1 MVNKKIEITDLKD
14 MLNKT
19 KKAYGSRP
27 AYKLR
32 TKTPGEYQEITH
44 KEVRDMVDCLGT
56 ALVSLLNLKGKRVAV
71 IGENRYEWEVAYLS
85 VVAGTGIVVPLD
97 KALPENELDSLIR
110 RSEVDAIFYSEKYEP
125 ILKKLAKDGTTKL
138 KHLISMDAKENK
150 DGVYSFNELI
160 QKGKK
165 LIEDGDIAFIEAEI
179 NPEEMTEILFTSG
192 TTAKS
197 KAVALCH
204 RNLCENLM
212 GMNDVLYNFTCED
225 KMLSFLPVHH
235 VFECTAGFLLSLY
248 KGMCTSFADGPRHI
262 VENLREYG
270 ITFMVCVPA
279 LYEIMYNSILK
290 KLEKAGKLEAVMAL
304 VEAHKNDTMEQK
316 AKIFKDIHDIFGE
329 NIKLLVSGA
338 AALDSKVEEGYRN
351 FGINLVQGYGLT
363 ESSPVVCVNYFP
375 GKDENKHRCGT
386 IGKALPKVQVKIEEP
401 NEEGIGE
408 LMVKGPNVMMGYFGD
423 EEATKETIEDGW
435 LHTGDLC
442 SIDKDGYIYIYGRK
456 KSVIV
461 LKNGKNIFPEEMENL
476 VNKIEEKNG
485 PIAISGLTG
494 VGSLQLLSGINE
506 FTKKPILILTY
517 NEIQAKRMLEDIKY
531 FSDKVTFFPKK
542 EVVTYDY
549 VAESKE
555 LPYERIESLNQI
567 ISKKNYII
575 VTTIEAAMQKLPNK
589 KILYKNSMEFKV
601 GDIKNLEEIKQKL
614 INLGYTRYELIDGR
628 GQFSIRG
635 GILDISI
642 TTEIGVRIEFWG
654 DEIEKIT
661 EINPLTGKG
670 IGTRMH
676 ILIPPAS
683 QYVTSKDKMEKAIKT
698 IEEELEERIEYF
710 KSQNKLI
717 EAQRIE
723 ERTNFDIEMMK
734 ETGFCSGIEN
744 YSRHIS
750 QRPAGSPPYTL
761 FDYFPDDFLLL
772 IDESH
777 ATIPQVRAMYNGDRS
792 RKAKPSNIC

>member
-125 ILKKLAKDGTTKL
+125 
-138 KHLISMDAKENK
+138 
-150 DGVYSFNELI
+150 
-160 QKGKK
+160 
-165 LIEDGDIAFIEAEI
+165 
-179 NPEEMTEILFTSG
+179 
-192 TTAKS
+192 
-197 KAVALCH
+197 
-204 RNLCENLM
+204 
-212 GMNDVLYNFTCED
+212 
-225 KMLSFLPVHH
+225 
-235 VFECTAGFLLSLY
+235 
-248 KGMCTSFADGPRHI
+248 
-262 VENLREYG
+262 
-270 ITFMVCVPA
+270 
-279 LYEIMYNSILK
+279 ILK

-476 VNKIEEKNG
+476 VNKIEGVQESMIYSILNKDAKDESDIRIAARVVYDKDIMKEMYNTEDEKE
-485 PIAISGLTG
+485 IYEI
-494 VGSLQLLSGINE
+494 INN
-506 FTKKPILILTY
+506 KIK
-517 NEIQAKRMLEDIKY
+517 EI
-531 FSDKVTFFPKK
+531 
-542 EVVTYDY
+542 
-549 VAESKE
+549 
-555 LPYERIESLNQI
+555 
-567 ISKKNYII
+567 
-575 VTTIEAAMQKLPNK
+575 NK
-589 KILYKNSMEFKV
+589 IMPLYK
-601 GDIKNLEEIKQKL
+601 
-614 INLGYTRYELIDGR
+614 
-628 GQFSIRG
+628 SIRG
-635 GILDISI
+635 LTI
-642 TTEIGVRIEFWG
+642 TQE
-654 DEIEKIT
+654 
-661 EINPLTGKG
+661 PLFIKTTTGK
-670 IGTRMH
+670 
-676 ILIPPAS
+676 
-683 QYVTSKDKMEKAIKT
+683 IKRQ
-698 IEEELEERIEYF
+698 ENLKF
-710 KSQNKLI
+710 LNK
-717 EAQRIE
+717 
-723 ERTNFDIEMMK
+723 
-734 ETGFCSGIEN
+734 
-744 YSRHIS
+744 
-750 QRPAGSPPYTL
+750 
-761 FDYFPDDFLLL
+761 
-772 IDESH
+772 
-777 ATIPQVRAMYNGDRS
+777 
-792 RKAKPSNIC
+792 